1 MNGKCTCSRLNIIA
15 FSGALG
21 IIAGIIVMALA
32 WAAWV
37 WDYNTS
43 LVQTWSALYPGYEA
57 SLKGGFFG
65 LGWGLLQGV
74 TVGIVFAWLYNSL
87 CPCFSCSNVSCNS
100 TTVEYKSLEP
110 ELKE

>member
-21 IIAGIIVMALA
+21 IIAGIVMMALA

-65 LGWGLLQGV
+65 LGWGLWGSYLPG
-74 TVGIVFAWLYNSL
+74 
-87 CPCFSCSNVSCNS
+87 S
-100 TTVEYKSLEP
+100 TIFYVLVLASALT
-110 ELKE
+110 